1 MELPANV
8 GAYRVLGAV
17 DEGGMGRVLR
27 ARHRT
32 ELIAERQ
39 GGDVAVKVM
48 HPQLALKDSFRTRF
62 EQEATVGLKLKHPG
76 IVRVHDLVVDGDV
89 LALVMELVDG
99 LPLSKVFAGRAVAP
113 LQVLELVRQIAEALD
128 HAHDAGV
135 VHRDLK
141 PANVMV
147 DGSGKA
153 RVLDFGIAKE
163 HEGSTGTRTGMG
175 MGTVAYMAPEQ
186 YRDAK
191 RVDRRADVYALAMM
205 AYEMLAGRLPWDEPL
220 SEFELLR
227 RKADGDLPGVRVH
240 ASGLGPAVEEVL
252 SMGLASEATER
263 FATATAFSN
272 ALKSA
277 VAPGAMGPQR
287 IERPDL
293 VANQTLHPDDF
304 VEAPEKPVS
313 GPAPKKAPPTP
324 RKAPS
329 APATRTK
336 APRPKKSRR
345 QLARGRGTDGLA
357 VASFVL
363 SLVSLV
369 SCMFP
374 ISLLSLVMGVASAW
388 RINGQPERYT
398 GGGLAGAAI
407 VMALIG
413 STVHGFFWLVFLLEA
428 L

>member
-39 GGDVAVKVM
+39 GGDVAIKVM
-48 HPQLALKDSFRTRF
+48 HPQLALKDSFRARF

-76 IVRVHDLVVDGDV
+76 IVRVHDLVVDGDL

-99 LPLSKVFAGRAVAP
+99 LPLSKVFAGRKVPP

-128 HAHDAGV
+128 HAHEAGV

-147 DGSGKA
+147 DGSGEA

-163 HEGSTGTRTGMG
+163 HDGGTGTRTGMG

-191 RVDRRADVYALAMM
+191 RLDRRADVYALAMM

-252 SMGLASEATER
+252 SMGLASEARER

-272 ALKSA
+272 ALQSA
-277 VAPGAMGPQR
+277 IAPGAQGPQR
-287 IERPDL
+287 IERAPL
-293 VANQTLHPDDF
+293 VANQTLHPEDF
-304 VEAPEKPVS
+304 EEEPQKPVAS
-313 GPAPKKAPPTP
+313 PPSKEATAARKKVAVPAARKKAP
-324 RKAPS
+324 RA
-329 APATRTK
+329 R
-336 APRPKKSRR
+336 KSRR
-345 QLARGRGTDGLA
+345 QLAKGRGTDGLA

-374 ISLLSLVMGVASAW
+374 VSLVSLVMGVASAW

-407 VMALIG
+407 VMGLIG
-413 STVHGFFWLVFLLEA
+413 STVHGFFWFIFLLEA